1 MMKSLA
7 WILSIFSLLGT
18 IVLAGNIAFA
28 RDMQDVLKELR
39 GVPDDERE
47 ARLIEGAKQE
57 RKVVLYGTTGVDD
70 MKVLF
75 DAFKKKYPFL
85 DVGHYRSGALGVYNQ
100 VVTEARAGRFEANVI
115 EATSLTALRLRENNL
130 LEPYVSPKRAGIG
143 KDFMDN
149 DGYWTAWFQ
158 QIVAMIYNTKLVRSD
173 EVPKS
178 YDDLLDPKW
187 RGKISMDLEDDDI
200 YATLV
205 GYWGKDKGIAY
216 FKRLAQNQPTLRK
229 GHNLQT
235 SLLAAGE
242 THIAPWIFAFRPL
255 TMKQRG
261 APIGISLVDPVLSD
275 PKYMMAAKNNQ
286 RPYATILFIDWMLS
300 DGQKIVVEN
309 LGRTGTRSGL
319 KERFPELVR
328 PRYLVQTPDRLA
340 ANSKSYAEMFCK
352 TFATC

>member
-1 MMKSLA
+1 MMKSVE
-7 WILSIFSLLGT
+7 WTLSIFSLIGIIALS
-18 IVLAGNIAFA
+18 GNGAFA
-28 RDMQDVLKELR
+28 RDMQEVLKELR
-39 GVPDDERE
+39 GMQDDDRE

-70 MKVLF
+70 MKLLF
-75 DAFKKKYPFL
+75 DGFKRKYPFL

-115 EATSLTALRLRENNL
+115 EATSLTAIRLKENNL
-130 LEPYVSPKRAGIG
+130 LEPYVSPKRAGIA

-158 QIVAMIYNTKLVRSD
+158 QVVAMIYNAKLVRS
-173 EVPKS
+173 EEAPKS

-187 RGKISMDLEDDDI
+187 RGKISMDQEDDDI
-200 YATLV
+200 FATLM
-205 GYWGKDKGIAY
+205 GHWGKDQGMTY
-216 FKRLAQNQPTLRK
+216 FKRLALNKPTMRK

-261 APIGISLVDPVLSD
+261 APIGIALLDPVLSD
-275 PKYMMAAKNNQ
+275 PKYVMVAKNNQ
-286 RPYATILFIDWMLS
+286 RPYATILFIDWLLS

-309 LGRTGTRSGL
+309 LGRTGTRPGL

-328 PRYLVQTPDRLA
+328 SRYLVQTPDRLG
-340 ANSKSYAEMFCK
+340 ANSRSYAEMYCK
-352 TFATC
+352 TFAIC